1 MVAIENNIMHRN
13 TNINKLLVA
22 ASGATDTDVG
32 YEGKKTFI
40 EMLLQLKKKHISAL
54 YKPKL

>member
-13 TNINKLLVA
+13 TNIDKLHIKKLLIT

-32 YEGKKTFI
+32 YEGI
-40 EMLLQLKKKHISAL
+40 RRL
-54 YKPKL
+54 